1 MGADYAPIK
10 NGRSLFKPRKTS
22 GGGWRRLLLLVAGGL
37 LLAAG
42 LGAAWMVH
50 VAKSSDRLAQTVPA
64 AQSAPVQASAGPAAP
79 APATVATLSP
89 PADAPLTR
97 PPEPPPAPPK
107 EVPVPIAESKAPA
120 AQTHELVYCYQGKVP
135 ENRLLVVDKAR
146 QRLVVLR
153 YLGEMSLDYEYT
165 CATGMQEGSKKNEGD
180 ERTPEGI
187 YFTTHRYEDN
197 KVTIFGDRA
206 IHLNYPNPFDQFE
219 KRDGNGIFIHGT
231 DKVLKPRSSNGCVV
245 LRNDEL
251 AVVASTIK
259 EHHTPVV
266 VVDRLRLPAVNER
279 VKACQYLEKLS
290 LTALEE
296 SEAAVGYSL
305 ALKTGRAVKQSQQQE
320 LDELAARMAGWGS
333 QDPKPRV
340 QTLGL
345 ALFGLGDQWVV
356 TAEQRISGPNRAE
369 VQVSRRF
376 YLRGADPSKAR
387 LLSSHWVVD
396 DAPQARL
403 LASWAPPPRPAAVQ
417 VAAAQPTAVAKPA
430 PRPEAAVKPAAAEPE
445 RRAPAAP
452 APLAA
457 PAPPPKAPT
466 ATPEDQVR
474 AMVSAWVKAWQGK
487 HMGEYIGYYA
497 PEFNS
502 DGMNRQAWQA
512 HKTHLSRVYKVIG
525 VEARD
530 VRVTILG
537 TKAKVVFVQHYR
549 SDWHRDVG
557 RKHLDLVLKGG
568 HWKIVHERWEA
579 LPGGRAALAGRGG
592 RS

>member
-22 GGGWRRLLLLVAGGL
+22 GGGGWRRGMLLALIALLLT
-37 LLAAG
+37 AG
-42 LGAAWMVH
+42 LGAAWVVH
-50 VAKSSDRLAQTVPA
+50 VAKSSDRAGKTAPA
-64 AQSAPVQASAGPAAP
+64 ALAEPSPANASPTSP
-79 APATVATLSP
+79 APAAVATLTPTAEIPAPRPPDP
-89 PADAPLTR
+89 PAA
-97 PPEPPPAPPK
+97 PK
-107 EVPVPIAESKAPA
+107 EVPVPVAESKAPA
-120 AQTHELVYCYQGKVP
+120 SQAHELVYCYQGKVP

-197 KVTIFGDRA
+197 KITIFGDRA
-206 IHLNYPNPFDQFE
+206 IHLNYPNPFDLFE
-219 KRDGNGIFIHGT
+219 RRDGNGIFIHGT

-279 VKACQYLEKLS
+279 VKACQYLEKIS
-290 LTALEE
+290 LAALEE
-296 SEAAVGYSL
+296 AEAAVGYSL

-320 LDELAARMAGWGS
+320 LDELAARLAGWGT

-340 QTLGL
+340 QTQGM

-356 TAEQRISGPNRAE
+356 VAEQRISGPNRAE
-369 VQVSRRF
+369 LQVSRRF
-376 YLRGADPSKAR
+376 YLRGADPTKAR

-396 DAPQARL
+396 DTVQARL
-403 LASWAPPPRPAAVQ
+403 LASWAPPPKPAPVQ
-417 VAAAQPTAVAKPA
+417 VAAASPLSVKAASKPEPAPAAKPA
-430 PRPEAAVKPAAAEPE
+430 ATEPE
-445 RRAPAAP
+445 RRTTAT
-452 APLAA
+452 
-457 PAPPPKAPT
+457 PPKPPT

-474 AMVSAWVKAWQGK
+474 TMVAGWVKAWQGK

-512 HKTHLSRVYKVIG
+512 HKTHLSKVYKVIG

-557 RKHLDLVLKGG
+557 RKHLDLVLKSG
-568 HWKIVHERWEA
+568 HWKIVSERWEA
-579 LPGGRAALAGRGG
+579 LPGRAALAGRGG